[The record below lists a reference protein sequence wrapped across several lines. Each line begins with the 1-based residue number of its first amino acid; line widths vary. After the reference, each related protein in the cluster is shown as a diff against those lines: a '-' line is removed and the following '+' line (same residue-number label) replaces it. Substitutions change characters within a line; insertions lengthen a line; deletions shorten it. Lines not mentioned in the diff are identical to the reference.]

1 MDKNQEN
8 QNSGEKNDKSNQ
20 KNESWLKIENPDG
33 KVDYSL
39 VDYQKYFKL
48 ANPIHDSILLI
59 NKKFP
64 LVKEFPNKYKS
75 SDEIPDEINIKLL
88 AKKYFD
94 IIPLIEKYTLETIK
108 ILKPKVKNLS
118 ITFFLYEVENN
129 KYLKQIDESL
139 TEFMGD
145 KFTNLKI
152 RVQLHVNLFFYIL
165 TLIEKEVLNKYLADY
180 DINILYWAT
189 LYHDIGKHQKLHKIY
204 EKDYIYA
211 ILDKMHPFKSILL
224 FIESLLEKKLF
235 KVSEEELSILN
246 KKYEDFKE
254 IIFDS
259 YEELPE
265 TPSLMKTGNEQ
276 IDRQKIYNISLRH
289 FNEISSFFKYIK
301 SLGAQNEW
309 IYDACVL
316 ITFHQ
321 NIPNN
326 EHNMNYPLLTNEQI
340 KELFDL
346 RLLEMMRVIMY
357 LDSIT
362 YSIFDNTEWE
372 IQINKQLDI
381 LRKNLFE

>member
-1 MDKNQEN
+1 MDKNHEN

-246 KKYEDFKE
+246 KKYADFKE

-357 LDSIT
+357 LDSST
-362 YSIFDNTEWE
+362 
-372 IQINKQLDI
+372 
-381 LRKNLFE
+381 